1 MACFLGFDLS
11 LCLGGETATLLRKLG
26 LCFLSPQE
34 YFSQVRSG
42 LRLWLSGLAF
52 QPSKDQRSL
61 VGETVPSCG
70 HSAFSA
76 GLLPLHLSLC
86 GGVGGACRVRNQMD
100 VSCSSCHPPIL
111 CFLRGWT
118 SLQAGGRRR
127 AWSSEAPRYH
137 AQKGDSRLGS
147 LEFSL
152 YWVLSLS

>member
-11 LCLGGETATLLRKLG
+11 LYLGGETATLLRKLG

-52 QPSKDQRSL
+52 QPSKGQRSL

-76 GLLPLHLSLC
+76 GLLPLH
-86 GGVGGACRVRNQMD
+86 
-100 VSCSSCHPPIL
+100 
-111 CFLRGWT
+111 
-118 SLQAGGRRR
+118 
-127 AWSSEAPRYH
+127 
-137 AQKGDSRLGS
+137 
-147 LEFSL
+147 
-152 YWVLSLS
+152 